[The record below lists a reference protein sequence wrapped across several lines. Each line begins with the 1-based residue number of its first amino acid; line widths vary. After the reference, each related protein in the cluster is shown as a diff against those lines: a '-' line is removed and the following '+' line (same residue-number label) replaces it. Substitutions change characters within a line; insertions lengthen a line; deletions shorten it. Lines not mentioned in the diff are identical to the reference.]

1 MHEYMYVIIRVLYWA
16 KMRQTVIMKYSS
28 LSWTPTV
35 SLLLLFYY
43 YAWYTV
49 CIDTVPVTEYRNLR
63 ETFRKVLADFA
74 VFDRWRYCKVLY
86 ESNRG
91 KWSKISSHRA
101 SSVKFSAS
109 VQWWILGPQW
119 SLDENVAI
127 ILFPPDIPLS
137 KGHLNE

>member
-86 ESNRG
+86 EVNFSQIEGNGR
-91 KWSKISSHRA
+91 
-101 SSVKFSAS
+101 KFRHIERHQLNFLPVCS
-109 VQWWILGPQW
+109 GGF
-119 SLDENVAI
+119 LDPNGVWMKMW
-127 ILFPPDIPLS
+127 P
-137 KGHLNE
+137 